1 MSSTDFEPDPF
12 AFEAVSKI
20 ATGKRAKVAVFK
32 GRKEKTVSGLKREH
46 LMINKRGKVV
56 SRKMNL
62 GFAELWFPNKNVN
75 LYTVLIYFSLFLLF
89 TKFQLRLAKLL
100 HFPCLPQH

>member
-1 MSSTDFEPDPF
+1 MTCTIHSKCPLWILNRPDPF
-12 AFEAVSKI
+12 IFEAVSKI

-56 SRKMNL
+56 SKKMNL
-62 GFAELWFPNKNVN
+62 GFAEVLFPNKNGD
-75 LYTVLIYFSLFLLF
+75 LLS
-89 TKFQLRLAKLL
+89 
-100 HFPCLPQH
+100 

>member
-1 MSSTDFEPDPF
+1 LWILNRPDPF
-12 AFEAVSKI
+12 IFEAVSKI

-56 SRKMNL
+56 SKKMNL
-62 GFAELWFPNKNVN
+62 GFAEVLFPNKNGD
-75 LYTVLIYFSLFLLF
+75 LLS
-89 TKFQLRLAKLL
+89 
-100 HFPCLPQH
+100 